1 MKFVQVSLDKLLLG
15 MRDDYLARRPAGGTR
30 FAPLGFA
37 PMVLSGEAPARH
49 RGDGGSAR

>member
-15 MRDDYLARRPAGGTR
+15 MRDGYLARRPTGGTR

-37 PMVLSGEAPARH
+37 PMILSDETAARH
-49 RGDGGSAR
+49 RHGNFAR